1 MSRCPS
7 VHQSHDPAV
16 QSCSSKQCACKVH
29 CTVCLL
35 PAKDSVQ
42 HPPAPTRTGASSP
55 LSDALIKVGLL
66 PSCLHNNTLDSSSA
80 ADAARGS
87 HYLARRHSLWLANG
101 PGTAPVQ
108 VSLKEKG
115 WAKTGHLPSLLN
127 SKKCLTLCTHLIRSL
142 FLSQFAYASF
152 PPGAE
157 CPESQPAPVD
167 WTDLNCHCTFVV
179 GCIKGTGS
187 LGGNLGQRKPAQRCQ
202 PRKTEWQERGC
213 GDNMG

>member
-16 QSCSSKQCACKVH
+16 QSCSSKHCACKVH
-29 CTVCLL
+29 CTVRLL
-35 PAKDSVQ
+35 PTKDSVQ
-42 HPPAPTRTGASSP
+42 PPPAPTRTGASPP

-87 HYLARRHSLWLANG
+87 HYLARRRSLWLANG

-115 WAKTGHLPSLLN
+115 WAKTGHHPLLN
-127 SKKCLTLCTHLIRSL
+127 SPKNVSPSALTWFALSFCHSSRMHLFRLAPSVLSHSQRQWTGLIWIVTACL
-142 FLSQFAYASF
+142 
-152 PPGAE
+152 
-157 CPESQPAPVD
+157 
-167 WTDLNCHCTFVV
+167 
-179 GCIKGTGS
+179 
-187 LGGNLGQRKPAQRCQ
+187 
-202 PRKTEWQERGC
+202 
-213 GDNMG
+213 